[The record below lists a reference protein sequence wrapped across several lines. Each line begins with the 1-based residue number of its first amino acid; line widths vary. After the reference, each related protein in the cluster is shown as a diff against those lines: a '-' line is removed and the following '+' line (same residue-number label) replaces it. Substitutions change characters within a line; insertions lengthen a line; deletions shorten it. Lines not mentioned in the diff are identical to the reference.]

1 MTTTTTTRPRPLGPT
16 SVALRLTCDATV
28 EVAVDPALDDNERD
42 DVAAGRAES
51 QLSFHGADQTSL
63 ISTTTSPIAS
73 LSPRGRQALERA
85 GRAPTSDETAY
96 MGGRRQHRDRGDRA
110 RRPRRL
116 RGRGDLAFRSGGR
129 SRRAGH
135 RRRRPRRVDILGC
148 HHFLHTGLTASRP
161 PGTACSS
168 GEHAVRR
175 CSLVH

>member
-96 MGGRRQHRDRGDRA
+96 MEA
-110 RRPRRL
+110 VVSIEIE
-116 RGRGDLAFRSGGR
+116 ATV
-129 SRRAGH
+129 
-135 RRRRPRRVDILGC
+135 RVDPADYEDEETWRSAVEGVAAEQV
-148 HHFLHTGLTASRP
+148 TVDGGLVEWT
-161 PGTACSS
+161 SS
-168 GEHAVRR
+168 AAIT
-175 CSLVH
+175 SFTPA